1 MKARIGFVS
10 NSSSSSFL
18 VSYHTIRDFDALKSE
33 KKGYKRFI
41 KDVLEHEDNTEEIKR
56 FLARKFDDVV
66 NGYYHYVTYGDN
78 FCESSDILGEFK
90 SLCADMNCDSEGIM
104 KLAEKAKAL
113 VESCDPN
120 ASSSYYK
127 GEKYEQ
133 LEHAFVESAYAA
145 MKQYWNHMSAF
156 SYSDDVDSYMEHEFM
171 WDFAWSNSENFGLQ
185 IISNH

>member
-18 VSYHTIRDFDALKSE
+18 VSYHTIRDFDALKDE
-33 KKGYKRFI
+33 EKGYERFI
-41 KDVLEHEDNTEEIKR
+41 KDVLEHEDNTEEVKR

-66 NGYYHYVTYGDN
+66 NGYYHYVAYGYN
-78 FCESSDILGEFK
+78 FCEWSNILGGFK
-90 SLCADMNCDSEGIM
+90 KLCEDMNCDSEGIM

-113 VESCDPN
+113 VDSCDSN
-120 ASSSYYK
+120 SSSSYYK
-127 GEKYEQ
+127 GEKYSQ
-133 LEHAFVESAYAA
+133 LEHAFVESAHAA
-145 MKQYWNHMSAF
+145 MKQNWNHMSAF

-171 WDFAWSNSENFGLQ
+171 YDFARSNAIDFDLQ